1 MALHQPLHSPK
12 QVECVASGR
21 SATPSWTRPSPWE
34 SEPPVI
40 AKSPKCLGGVPGLWE
55 VLSKVLK
62 NDKLAA
68 LLIEADEDA
77 NGGPFDQITKL
88 QLFIQKS
95 KSEEGLQW
103 VFFAVCL
110 GCASFKWSLHA

>member
-1 MALHQPLHSPK
+1 M
-12 QVECVASGR
+12 
-21 SATPSWTRPSPWE
+21 
-34 SEPPVI
+34 
-40 AKSPKCLGGVPGLWE
+40 
-55 VLSKVLK
+55 LK

-77 NGGPFDQITKL
+77 TGGPFDHITKL

-110 GCASFKWSLHA
+110 SCAGCMLKH